1 MTIRELLRVLVR
13 FDDLDKD
20 TSIAHVNGEGHVQLV
35 EVASVVNN
43 NGHAQ
48 INTGDMQALL
58 DALRTTA

>member
-20 TSIAHVNGEGHVQLV
+20 TSIAHVNGEGHVQLADI
-35 EVASVVNN
+35 ASVVGI

-48 INTGDMQALL
+48 INTVDMQALL
-58 DALRTTA
+58 DALRPS